1 MKISQNSI
9 SKRKSKTTGTPLD
22 YSLKLI
28 SMKSYSEK
36 AIMEKLIK
44 RKFSTG
50 EISQTVKKL
59 KEYGYINDES
69 LAERLIESGKKRL
82 AGRIKLSYDMYK
94 KGINKQ
100 LTDEL
105 ITKFYT
111 KEEERDIAT
120 MASEKK
126 KASLIKYKDDGMVF
140 KKKLYNFL
148 QRRGFSS
155 DIIENILN
163 INSTY

>member
-1 MKISQNSI
+1 M
-9 SKRKSKTTGTPLD
+9 D

-36 AIMEKLIK
+36 SMLEKLIK
-44 RKFSTG
+44 KKFSTN

-69 LAERLIESGKKRL
+69 LAERLIGNGKAKL
-82 AGRIKLSYDMYK
+82 IGRIKLSYDMYK
-94 KGINKQ
+94 NGINKQ

-105 ITKFYT
+105 IEKFYS
-111 KEEERDIAT
+111 KEEEREIAA
-120 MASEKK
+120 MALNKK
-126 KASLIKYKDDGMVF
+126 RHSIIKYKDNSLIF
-140 KKKLYNFL
+140 KKKLYDFL

-155 DIIENILN
+155 DIIETILN